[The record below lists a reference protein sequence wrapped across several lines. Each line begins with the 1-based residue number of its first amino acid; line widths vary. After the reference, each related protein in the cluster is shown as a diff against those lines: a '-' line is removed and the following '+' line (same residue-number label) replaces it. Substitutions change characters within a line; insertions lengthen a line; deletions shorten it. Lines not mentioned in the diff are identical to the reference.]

1 MNPEQLKHAIRAAC
15 DVSNDD
21 ELYVFG
27 SQAIL
32 GQFPDADS
40 RLRRSV
46 EVDVCP
52 KNKPDQADRIDGA
65 LGELSLFHQTH
76 GFYVHG
82 VSIESA
88 ILPDGWK
95 NRTITVHDY
104 MDKTKKGY
112 SIEAHDLAASK
123 LMAFRPK
130 DTEFVRILL
139 LEKLIEP
146 DVLLQRLN
154 NTKTERALLERAYF
168 WVRKTSDELRL

>member
-1 MNPEQLKHAIRAAC
+1 MDPEQLKHAIRAAC
-15 DVSNDD
+15 DISEDD

-32 GQFPDADS
+32 GQFPEADT

-52 KNKPDQADRIDGA
+52 KNKPENTDKIDGA
-65 LGELSLFHQTH
+65 LGEMSLFHQTH

-95 NRTITVHDY
+95 DRTVTVHDY
-104 MDKTKKGY
+104 VNTSKKGY
-112 SIEAHDLAASK
+112 CIEAHDLAISK
-123 LMAFRPK
+123 LMAFRQK
-130 DTEFVRILL
+130 DTEFVRILI
-139 LEKLIEP
+139 LEKLIHP
-146 DVLLQRLN
+146 DVLLKRLKI
-154 NTKTERALLERAYF
+154 TTAEKELVERAANWIERTQ
-168 WVRKTSDELRL
+168 KELHY